1 VSRAAHPAR
10 SLDFLSR
17 LHDGELTPSERA
29 HFESHRSHCDECRR
43 AAADFEATLDYYRT
57 TGTTAPRADLAA
69 RILRRLEASS
79 PRRRPFGVVFGIDLK
94 WAGAFTAALIVTLLG
109 YSLVDRERE
118 RKQIRVTFPAAPASP
133 KLAEATPPAPTA
145 PASREPA
152 SRADRKKPPEARK
165 QSLLAKDEAAPAPGP
180 TDHAGVPT
188 DEMGAPPLYDA
199 VSAAAPLETKTTPPS
214 SNVAQAPVA
223 AAKRTARPA
232 AKATSAGGADG
243 ASADKTRRAHA
254 EADLETASSAGV
266 APSAAP
272 AIRLIVA
279 ELDGWGPAPRAVNA
293 SEIDLKPED
302 RGRYLVVIG
311 ANGIP
316 IEIRRE
322 EPARERNAAASTE
335 PPVLEVLRKLRFPA
349 GDRPRRLLVTVE

>member
-57 TGTTAPRADLAA
+57 AGTTAPRPDLAA
-69 RILRRLEASS
+69 RILRRLETSS
-79 PRRRPFGVVFGIDLK
+79 PRRRPFGVFFGIDLK

-133 KLAEATPPAPTA
+133 KLAAAPPHAPTA
-145 PASREPA
+145 PASRQPA
-152 SRADRKKPPEARK
+152 SRADRKPPEARK
-165 QSLLAKDEAAPAPGP
+165 ESLLAKDEAAPAPEP
-180 TDHAGVPT
+180 FDAQ
-188 DEMGAPPLYDA
+188 GAPFLQDG
-199 VSAAAPLETKTTPPS
+199 VSPAAPLEAKAPTPSS

-223 AAKRTARPA
+223 AAQRAARPA
-232 AKATSAGGADG
+232 AKTSSAGGADG
-243 ASADKTRRAHA
+243 ASADKSHRARA
-254 EADLETASSAGV
+254 EADLQTASSAGAA
-266 APSAAP
+266 APAAP
-272 AIRLIVA
+272 AIRLVVA
-279 ELDGWGPAPRAVNA
+279 ELDGRGAAPQALNA
-293 SEIDLKPED
+293 SEIDLKPDD
-302 RGRYLVVIG
+302 RGRYLVVVG

-322 EPARERNAAASTE
+322 EPARERDAISPE

>member
-43 AAADFEATLDYYRT
+43 AAAEFEATLDYYRT
-57 TGTTAPRADLAA
+57 AGTTAPRPDLAA
-69 RILRRLEASS
+69 RILRRLETSS
-79 PRRRPFGVVFGIDLK
+79 PRRRPFGVFFGIDLK
-94 WAGAFTAALIVTLLG
+94 WAGVFTAALIVTLLG

-133 KLAEATPPAPTA
+133 KLAEAPPSAPTA

-152 SRADRKKPPEARK
+152 SRADRKLQEARK
-165 QSLLAKDEAAPAPGP
+165 ESLLAKDEAAPAPAA
-180 TDHAGVPT
+180 TA
-188 DEMGAPPLYDA
+188 APKANGSPLLRSAA
-199 VSAAAPLETKTTPPS
+199 VSADLQMEAKSSPTPPS

-223 AAKRTARPA
+223 AQRAARPA

-243 ASADKTRRAHA
+243 ASADKSHRARA
-254 EADLETASSAGV
+254 EADLETASSAG
-266 APSAAP
+266 AAASAAP
-272 AIRLIVA
+272 AIRLVVA
-279 ELDGWGPAPRAVNA
+279 ELDGRGAAPRALNA

-322 EPARERNAAASTE
+322 EPARERDAVVSAE
-335 PPVLEVLRKLRFPA
+335 PSVLEVLRKLRFPA

>member
-57 TGTTAPRADLAA
+57 AGTTAPKPDLAA
-69 RILRRLEASS
+69 RILRRLETSS
-79 PRRRPFGVVFGIDLK
+79 PRRRPFGVFFGIDLK

-133 KLAEATPPAPTA
+133 KLAAAPPSAPTA
-145 PASREPA
+145 PVSREPA
-152 SRADRKKPPEARK
+152 SRADRKPPEARK
-165 QSLLAKDEAAPAPGP
+165 ESLLAKDEAAPAPEP
-180 TDHAGVPT
+180 FDAQR
-188 DEMGAPPLYDA
+188 APFLQDG
-199 VSAAAPLETKTTPPS
+199 VSAAAPLVAKAPTPSS

-223 AAKRTARPA
+223 AAQRAARPA
-232 AKATSAGGADG
+232 PKTSSAGGADG

-272 AIRLIVA
+272 AIRLVVA
-279 ELDGWGPAPRAVNA
+279 ELDGHGAAPQALNA
-293 SEIDLKPED
+293 SEIDLKPEN
-302 RGRYLVVIG
+302 RGRYLVVVG
-311 ANGIP
+311 SNGIP

-322 EPARERNAAASTE
+322 EPARERDAVVSVE
-335 PPVLEVLRKLRFPA
+335 PSVLEVLRKLRFPA